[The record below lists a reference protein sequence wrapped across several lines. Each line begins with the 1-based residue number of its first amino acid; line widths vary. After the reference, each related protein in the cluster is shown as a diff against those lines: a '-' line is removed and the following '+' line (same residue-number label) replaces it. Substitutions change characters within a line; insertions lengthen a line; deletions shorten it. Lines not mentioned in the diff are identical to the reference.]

1 MQQAETGSLPNH
13 IHLLRQGYK
22 GSDPKN
28 ADAVCSQV
36 AEDRLVS
43 CSQF

>member
-1 MQQAETGSLPNH
+1 MQEADTSSLPRP
-13 IHLLRQGYK
+13 IHLYRQGYK

-28 ADAVCSQV
+28 PNAQCSQV
-36 AEDRLVS
+36 ATDGLVS